1 MTRRRAR
8 SWRRGTGWRSSG
20 GEARVGAAG
29 PSGGGDGGEGDEPPE
44 YDAAAARKAKLE
56 ELWVELEQEYK
67 ALAKRVWPDEA

>member
-1 MTRRRAR
+1 MRHNGAGADPRFA
-8 SWRRGTGWRSSG
+8 
-20 GEARVGAAG
+20 AAG
-29 PSGGGDGGEGDEPPE
+29 PSGGGEGGEGDEPPE